1 MHARLLP
8 YLLSGAIFFIDR
20 LTKLVIEKRVE
31 FYDIYPVI
39 PGFFQIVHTQN
50 RGIAFGLFNDGA
62 TQASS
67 GILILFSL
75 VILGFIAALLWH
87 AGRAML
93 AEHWT
98 LRYGLASILGGALG
112 NVYDR
117 LAHQGSV
124 TDFLD
129 FYWGRTHFPVFNIA
143 DSAITIGAGLLLI
156 NMWAP
161 KKAEPAVVQNP
172 PTSA

>member
-1 MHARLLP
+1 MQARLRP
-8 YLLSGAIFFIDR
+8 FLLSGAILAIDR
-20 LTKLVIEKRVE
+20 LTKLVIEKKVE
-31 FYDIYPVI
+31 FYDIIPVI

-62 TQASS
+62 TAARSS
-67 GILILFSL
+67 VLILFSL

-87 AGRAML
+87 AGRA
-93 AEHWT
+93 AQDEHWT

-112 NVYDR
+112 NIYDR
-117 LAHQGSV
+117 VAHQGSV

-129 FYWGRTHFPVFNIA
+129 FYWGRMHFPVFNIA

-156 NMWAP
+156 NMWSP
-161 KKAEPAVVQNP
+161 KKRIPTDLPA
-172 PTSA
+172 

>member
-1 MHARLLP
+1 MQARWLP
-8 YLLSGAIFFIDR
+8 YLLAGAILAVDR
-20 LTKLVIEKRVE
+20 LTKLAIERKVE
-31 FYDIYPVI
+31 FYETFPVI

-62 TQASS
+62 TATST

-75 VILGFIAALLWH
+75 VILGFISALLWH
-87 AGRAML
+87 AGRA
-93 AEHWT
+93 AYTEHWT
-98 LRYGLASILGGALG
+98 LRYGLGAILGGALG

-117 LAHQGSV
+117 VAHQGSV

-129 FYWGRTHFPVFNIA
+129 FYWGLAHFPVFNVA

-161 KKAEPAVVQNP
+161 KKKTAPHLP
-172 PTSA
+172 S

>member
-1 MHARLLP
+1 MQARLMP
-8 YLLSGAIFFIDR
+8 YLLAVAILALDR
-20 LTKLVIEKRVE
+20 LTKLAIERKVE
-31 FYDIYPVI
+31 FYETYPVI

-62 TQASS
+62 TETSS

-87 AGRAML
+87 AGRAMQ

-98 LRYGLASILGGALG
+98 LRYGLGAILGGALG

-117 LAHQGSV
+117 VAHQGSV

-129 FYWGRTHFPVFNIA
+129 FYWGRMHFPVFNVA

-161 KKAEPAVVQNP
+161 KKPAP
-172 PTSA
+172 AHLSS